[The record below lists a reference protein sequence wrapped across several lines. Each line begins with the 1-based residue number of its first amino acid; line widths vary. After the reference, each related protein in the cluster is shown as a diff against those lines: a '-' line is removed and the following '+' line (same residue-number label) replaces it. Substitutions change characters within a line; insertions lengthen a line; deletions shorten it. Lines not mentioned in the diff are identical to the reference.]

1 MLVVDD
7 KGTPAS
13 VLPRG
18 SKRRISDKGETVS
31 FYDDHGGVLQRLCA
45 HSGERVA

>member
-7 KGTPAS
+7 KATPAS

-18 SKRRISDKGETVS
+18 SERRISDEGETVT
-31 FYDDHGGVLQRLCA
+31 FMTTTEEFFRGA